1 MRASEITY
9 IQINPLVLELRITK
23 PNTSGFIFE
32 NTRGKKIRR

>member
-23 PNTSGFIFE
+23 PNTSGFIF
-32 NTRGKKIRR
+32 KIREGRR